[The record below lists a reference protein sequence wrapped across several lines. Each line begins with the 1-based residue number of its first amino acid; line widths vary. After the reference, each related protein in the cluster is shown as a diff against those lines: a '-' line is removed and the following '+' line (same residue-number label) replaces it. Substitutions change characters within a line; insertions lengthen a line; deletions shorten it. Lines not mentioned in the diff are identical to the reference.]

1 MGVEGIIWLR
11 DVMTESK
18 PKFRSLEELVEFFD
32 THDLGDYWDHMPEAH
47 FEIDIRRRTHLF
59 AINDELAEQLTVIA
73 RARQVPSEQL
83 INVWLREKLLEQ
95 VPAAL

>member
-1 MGVEGIIWLR
+1 MGIEGIIWLR

-47 FEIDIRRRTHLF
+47 FEIDIRRRTRLF